1 MISRSIPSVWA
12 SFSLP
17 AATWS
22 KSGNPGV
29 FRLLLNWDGSCR
41 ICSFFHYANL
51 NVSSHLRSQGS
62 IEPVSECKYCLPQ
75 PTTGKGQPD
84 GLAKTSPQRLGG
96 KPDSMR
102 TTAGMNPR
110 VPPESRLASFHIW
123 LPHCHQHPMTK
134 LVVHIVSSLLKPK
147 DSKTSQQVRNE

>member
-1 MISRSIPSVWA
+1 MLI
-12 SFSLP
+12 FSLCQLECIF
-17 AATWS
+17 S
-22 KSGNPGV
+22 LKES
-29 FRLLLNWDGSCR
+29 
-41 ICSFFHYANL
+41 
-51 NVSSHLRSQGS
+51 S

-110 VPPESRLASFHIW
+110 VPPESRLASFHI
-123 LPHCHQHPMTK
+123 
-134 LVVHIVSSLLKPK
+134 
-147 DSKTSQQVRNE
+147 